1 MTLSLPSDPAAL
13 ARRASCA
20 CISSA
25 TIMAIFTNFQEDL
38 RLRRR
43 GPGAAA
49 VRRPGDVFVGDRVAG
64 DFGCGERR
72 CGCRQMSARVLRDSR
87 GLARTPQ
94 NAAQRLEQL
103 QEKAIEAE
111 SSRGDFFRRAGRANF
126 RNDSG
131 MIPEKSGK

>member
-1 MTLSLPSDPAAL
+1 MTLPLPSNPAAL

-20 CISSA
+20 CINSA
-25 TIMAIFTNFQEDL
+25 TIMAVFMTFQEDL

-49 VRRPGDVFVGDRVAG
+49 VRRPADVFVGDRVAG